1 MMFLGT
7 RLFIIT
13 LLTGNMISSFALA
26 EPASRLLVFKLKDTG
41 GQALKKVTVN
51 VRLTSSEPPVHSISA
66 TATTDGNG
74 VLLLELIPSGTYR
87 GEIAANGFEDY
98 FMDNLTVKPE
108 GITTIEMTLEAAQ
121 QVQFVRLEN
130 ERITEFFRLCMA
142 GNPSNKRSTIIY
154 RVFVDAD
161 SWLTLWKE
169 YGLTAPEIDFNKH
182 RVAAVI
188 KEGFRVAGTT
198 RIIRITY
205 NPSNKRT
212 LVRLNRNITS
222 GAQPLW
228 WKCNADF
235 VMFSHAP
242 GEVIFR

>member
-26 EPASRLLVFKLKDTG
+26 EPASRLLVFKLKNTG

-121 QVQFVRLEN
+121 QVPFVRLEN
-130 ERITEFFRLCMA
+130 EKITEFFRRCNE
-142 GNPSNKRSTIIY
+142 GPSEKRLPIIY
-154 RVFVDAD
+154 KVFVEAE
-161 SWLTLWKE
+161 SWSTLWKE
-169 YGLTAPEIDFNKH
+169 YGLTAPEMDFNKH

-188 KEGFRVAGTT
+188 IEGTGVGTT
-198 RIIRITY
+198 KIRRITY

-212 LVRLNRNITS
+212 LVRLKKNGNGGPRLQAWACS
-222 GAQPLW
+222 
-228 WKCNADF
+228 ADF
-235 VMFSHAP
+235 VMFPHAP
-242 GEVIFR
+242 GKVIFR